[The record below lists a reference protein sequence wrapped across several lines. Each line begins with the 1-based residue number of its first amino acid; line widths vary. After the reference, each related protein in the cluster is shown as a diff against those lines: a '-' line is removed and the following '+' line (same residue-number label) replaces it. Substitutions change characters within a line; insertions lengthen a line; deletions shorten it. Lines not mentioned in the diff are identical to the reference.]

1 MATLTIRNVPDHV
14 KQALRERAAANG
26 VSMEEELRRIVADSA
41 DARRPRKSTISSEEI
56 LRRADMLDAEK
67 PSDPRYETMTQKEI
81 SDEMWRESDGL

>member
-67 PSDPRYETMTQKEI
+67 PSDPCYETMTQKEI